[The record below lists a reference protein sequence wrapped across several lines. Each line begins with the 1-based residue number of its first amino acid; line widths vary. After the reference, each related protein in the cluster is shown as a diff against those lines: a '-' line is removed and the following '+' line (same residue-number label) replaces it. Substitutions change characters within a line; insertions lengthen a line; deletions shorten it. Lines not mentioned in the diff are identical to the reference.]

1 MPSNIS
7 AVPVAVAEPDQPLAD
22 DVEQLGD
29 VLQRLGLEPVHQEL
43 LPLEAHLQAEPAQL
57 LVPLRDRLHA
67 ANNSLYGPEKRFLPK

>member
-1 MPSNIS
+1 MRSYIS
-7 AVPVAVAEPDQPLAD
+7 AVPVAVAEPAQPLAD

-43 LPLEAHLQAEPAQL
+43 LPLEAHLQAEPPQL

-67 ANNSLYGPEKRFLPK
+67 GDNALY